1 MKSRL
6 ETLYNDQM
14 QASLLSELKLKN
26 IMQVPKLVKIVI
38 NTGVK
43 EAVQDSR
50 ILNGIA
56 ESIGL
61 IAGQKPVKTH
71 AKKSIAGFK
80 LREGV
85 AIGCCVTLRREKM
98 YHFLDKLINIALPSV
113 RDFRG
118 VGIRFDGRGNYTLGI
133 KDWMVFPEI
142 EYDKVAGA
150 RGLGIVIHTTATND
164 SEARALLNG
173 FKMPFV
179 QKG

>member
-6 ETLYNDQM
+6 ETLYKDQV
-14 QASLLSELKLKN
+14 QANLLRDLDIKN
-26 IMQVPKLVKIVI
+26 VMQVPKLVKIVL

-43 EAVQDSR
+43 EAVQDGR
-50 ILNGIA
+50 VLNGITD
-56 ESIGL
+56 SIGL
-61 IAGQKPVKTH
+61 IACQKPVKTY

-85 AIGCCVTLRREKM
+85 AIGCRVTLRKDKM

-133 KDWMVFPEI
+133 KDWMIFPEI

-150 RGLGIVIHTTATND
+150 RGLGIVIHTSAASD
-164 SEARALLNG
+164 SEAKALLSG
-173 FKMPFV
+173 FKMPFAD
-179 QKG
+179 KG